1 MSIAHMLS
9 LQEQTSMTYTRIEIV
24 SWIAGLTKKNYI
36 FLDMLK
42 FSKTQI
48 IKLFVK
54 EIETCF
60 GVSMNILLCANGI
73 FKIK

>member
-36 FLDMLK
+36 IFRY
-42 FSKTQI
+42 
-48 IKLFVK
+48 V
-54 EIETCF
+54 E
-60 GVSMNILLCANGI
+60 I
-73 FKIK
+73 FKNSNN

>member
-1 MSIAHMLS
+1 
-9 LQEQTSMTYTRIEIV
+9 
-24 SWIAGLTKKNYI
+24 
-36 FLDMLK
+36 MLK